1 MFLTRFKSG
10 CKTTIFSWFYCY
22 AKYSSLRNQKRVVR
36 GVSLCPLFTRFL
48 RLSSKIRL
56 SLQTFFVTLA
66 YSPSYNALG
75 IKNKQNE
82 RLSNAIYK
90 GAGSAGAHGSSTSLF
105 YCIGQGTNGTC
116 GTVTIGGKVGYVK
129 GRDYTYEPGN

>member
-1 MFLTRFKSG
+1 MPFIYAFSAF
-10 CKTTIFSWFYCY
+10 IFQNPSF
-22 AKYSSLRNQKRVVR
+22 V
-36 GVSLCPLFTRFL
+36 TD
-48 RLSSKIRL
+48 
-56 SLQTFFVTLA
+56 FFVTLA

-90 GAGSAGAHGSSTSLF
+90 GAGSAGAHDSSTSLF